1 MNKDI
6 ENIEDIRLLV
16 DSFYVKIQKD
26 EVIGYIFTEVMQ
38 VNWDSHLPIM
48 YSFWESILLD
58 QVSYRGNPMIK
69 HIEINKQEPLKEEH
83 FERWMKL
90 WHETVDAHFEGDRAE
105 EAKSRAMSMGQLMV
119 HKIGKKGLI

>member
-69 HIEINKQEPLKEEH
+69 HIEINKQEPLKQEH

-90 WHETVDAHFEGDRAE
+90 WHETIDEHFEGERAE

-119 HKIGKKGLI
+119 HKIGRKGLI